1 MLGCAMLA
9 RMSTHHVVVLDPRNE
24 YWEGALVDV
33 ETAGALRARRVVT
46 LPIEPELVR
55 RSAIGG
61 YFRRSW
67 GSGWPIGTKVPKMHC
82 PMVLF
87 VAKGDGL
94 RNLHWAARLVPES
107 PEIARLVGEGGHL
120 TGTLQLT
127 GDSGQP
133 AASSGGFLPG
143 PGASVNAAL
152 IGPLDED
159 GGWTVYGTGLIEA
172 PVDEIFSCALYGA
185 VAGMRVAWAAIS
197 QSR

>member
-1 MLGCAMLA
+1 
-9 RMSTHHVVVLDPRNE
+9 MSTHHVVVHDPRNE
-24 YWEGALVDV
+24 YWEGGLVDA
-33 ETAGALRARRVVT
+33 ETASVLRARRVVT

-67 GSGWPIGTKVPKMHC
+67 GSGWPVGTKIPKMHC

-94 RNLHWAARLVPES
+94 HNLHWAARLVPES
-107 PEIARLVGEGGHL
+107 AEVTRLIGEGGHL
-120 TGTLQLT
+120 TGSLQLT

-133 AASSGGFLPG
+133 GTSSGGFLPG
-143 PGASVNAAL
+143 PGARVDVSQ
-152 IGPLDED
+152 IGQLDADE
-159 GGWTVYGTGLIEA
+159 GWTVYGTGIMEA
-172 PVDEIFSCALYGA
+172 PVDEIFACALYGA
-185 VAGMRVAWAAIS
+185 ATGLRVAWAAVS